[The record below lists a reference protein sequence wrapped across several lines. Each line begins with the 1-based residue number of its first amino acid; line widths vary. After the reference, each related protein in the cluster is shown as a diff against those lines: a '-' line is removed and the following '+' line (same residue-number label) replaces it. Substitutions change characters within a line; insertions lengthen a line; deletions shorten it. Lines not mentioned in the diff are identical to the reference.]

1 MHSLIKTKVDSSQ
14 FYAEMSN
21 KMEREDVMALIPQQ
35 SEMKQTI
42 QELQAIET
50 EKLIKTVQGMTKTLD
65 IKIVKLRNDVNLL
78 KLNRVLK

>member
-65 IKIVKLRNDVNLL
+65 IKIVKLRNDVNLP

>member
-1 MHSLIKTKVDSSQ
+1 MDSSQ

-65 IKIVKLRNDVNLL
+65 IKIVKLRNDVNLP